1 MVVYLRNHGKNF
13 ALRLIRRIVMK
24 MPINR
29 VFIIAEDKSEKFKN
43 EKRSSKLDEILRKA
57 KMIKLKNVGE
67 QNEDTTKSYTNDSW

>member
-1 MVVYLRNHGKNF
+1 
-13 ALRLIRRIVMK
+13 MK

-43 EKRSSKLDEILRKA
+43 EKRSDKLDEILRKA
-57 KMIKLKNVGE
+57 KMIKLKNEGE